1 MHLLTRATALSAAFF
16 ALHCGRD
23 EGPAAGTPSP
33 DATGVARPSDPMKG
47 AVRFDDAWL
56 PVAPFVAHQGR
67 MDLAT
72 QCLVRRDD
80 AIAAGQGEIP
90 LCYERAKRERA
101 AIKTLRVELGRPS
114 LREVVAALRG
124 SDESA
129 HFLVER
135 SGSIYQVLDL
145 VHGVRRDEVYRT
157 DEIRIASAGPNARE
171 NAAGLVSDLER
182 LFPGLK
188 TNYVEVK

>member
-1 MHLLTRATALSAAFF
+1 MHLLTRAIALSAALL

-23 EGPAAGTPSP
+23 DGAAPTAPAA
-33 DATGVARPSDPMKG
+33 DAAPAPGPTRG

-56 PVAPFVAHQGR
+56 PVTPLVAHQGR

-80 AIAAGQGEIP
+80 AAAAGQGEIP
-90 LCYERAKRERA
+90 LCYERAKRDRA
-101 AIKTLRVELGRPS
+101 ALRTLRVEVGRAS

-124 SDESA
+124 ADESA

-157 DEIRIASAGPNARE
+157 EEIRVAAAGPDARKHVE
-171 NAAGLVSDLER
+171 DLVAELQR
-182 LFPGLK
+182 LFPGLEI
-188 TNYVEVK
+188 NYVEVK